1 MSGFRPG
8 AQKSETYYDTQG
20 GEMNRLE
27 ATINREL
34 IQNKAQQQRLKACL
48 QHFRKMRKSEKA
60 GQKAVYAGKVLQGKK
75 A

>member
-1 MSGFRPG
+1 
-8 AQKSETYYDTQG
+8 
-20 GEMNRLE
+20 MNRLE
-27 ATINREL
+27 TTINWEL

-60 GQKAVYAGKVLQGKK
+60 GQKAVYAGKVLRGKK